1 MGSDATRVVCAY
13 APACGGM
20 PDNRYLYDG
29 FRLARI
35 PAP

>member
-20 PDNRYLYDG
+20 HNRYLYDG